1 MIVRFV
7 GKVVDLLLAIRP
19 QATHALVLFIPG
31 TQPIGDR
38 PVVLCAEVDLSVD
51 QQLGPTSLPL
61 DICPLIHHDT
71 YRESNLNGY
80 CLVQRMFNAQLN
92 PVYIFLCYLNKIDL
106 LRLDSCEQHL
116 YFQNVSF
123 K

>member
-80 CLVQRMFNAQLN
+80 CLV
-92 PVYIFLCYLNKIDL
+92 
-106 LRLDSCEQHL
+106 
-116 YFQNVSF
+116 
-123 K
+123 